1 MSIVSGFAGSQNTDV
16 VTIPF
21 IDNLSVPVANVEVS
35 YSLPINTRRF
45 ILKNRTGGLLKLSY
59 SAGQS
64 GVKWFSIEPG
74 VSYAE
79 TNISKPTITIYLQSP
94 SSNQVLE
101 ILSWS

>member
-21 IDNLSVPVANVEVS
+21 IDNLSVPLANTEVS
-35 YSLPINTRRF
+35 YTLPTNTRRF
-45 ILKNRTGGLLKLSY
+45 ILKNRSSGMLKLSY
-59 SAGQS
+59 TSGQS

-74 VSYAE
+74 NSYSE
-79 TNISKPTITIYLQSP
+79 TNISKPSLTIYLQSP
-94 SSNQVLE
+94 TANQILE